1 MEYDVGNLAVFRLD
15 IENFDGTTV
24 TQVTLK
30 DPDGNIVEPAPTPE
44 SSNNGAT
51 WTITVPLTKAGIW
64 WVGWTVTGTGAATK
78 WDSAEATE
86 PPPPT
91 PAQDDVRL
99 LIADTD
105 PATRMFSTRQIA
117 AFLRLN
123 SDNVRRAAAQALD
136 TIASNET
143 LVSKKITTQ
152 DLSTDGPAVAAS
164 LRAQAKELR
173 RQADSGEGDSD
184 SFGFE
189 IVDFEP
195 YACRPGWP
203 N

>member
-1 MEYDVGNLAVFRLD
+1 MEYDVGNVAVFRLD
-15 IENFDGTTV
+15 IENYDGTTV
-24 TQVTLK
+24 AEVTVK
-30 DPDGNIVEPAPTPE
+30 DPDGNVVDPAPTPTPA
-44 SSNNGAT
+44 NNGAT
-51 WTITVPLTKAGIW
+51 WTITVQLTKAGVW
-64 WVGWTVTGTGAATK
+64 WVGWTVTGTGAVTK

-91 PAQDDVRL
+91 QDQDDVRL

-105 PATRMFSTRQIA
+105 PVNRIFSTRQIA

-123 SDNVRRAAAQALD
+123 GDNVRRAAAQALD

-152 DLSTDGPAVAAS
+152 DLSTDGPAVSAS

-173 RQADSGEGDSD
+173 RQADAGEGDAD
-184 SFGFE
+184 AFGFE
-189 IVDFEP
+189 IVDFTP
-195 YACRPGWP
+195 YPCREGWP
-203 N
+203 Y

>member
-1 MEYDVGNLAVFRLD
+1 MAYDVGNVGVFRLD
-15 IENFDGTTV
+15 IENYDGTTV
-24 TQVTLK
+24 ATVEVK
-30 DPDGNIVEPAPTPE
+30 APDGAVTNLTPT

-51 WTITVPLTKAGIW
+51 WTVLVTLDQAGVWYI
-64 WVGWTVTGTGAATK
+64 GWHVTGTGALTQ
-78 WDSAEATE
+78 WDQAEAE
-86 PPPPT
+86 VPPPPT
-91 PAQDDVRL
+91 EAQDDVRL

-105 PATRMFSTRQIA
+105 PSIRMFSTRQIA

-136 TIASNET
+136 TIAANEA

-173 RQADSGEGDSD
+173 RQADAGEGSTDE
-184 SFGFE
+184 FGFE

-195 YACRPGWP
+195 YPCRPGWP
-203 N
+203 Y